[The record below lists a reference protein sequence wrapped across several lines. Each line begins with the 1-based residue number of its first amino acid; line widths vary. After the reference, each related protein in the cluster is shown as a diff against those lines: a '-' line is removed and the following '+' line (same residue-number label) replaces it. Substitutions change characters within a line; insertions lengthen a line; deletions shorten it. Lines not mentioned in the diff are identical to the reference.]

1 MSASALVRRTSGEL
15 KKMKSRTD
23 WTRIEREVSAVLEP
37 DLSQPEDKEATAAE
51 FSAAVTKKRAGRPVS
66 ATHKTP
72 LSLRLSDDV
81 VEFFKSTGKGWQT
94 RINEALREYVKEHHS
109 A

>member
-1 MSASALVRRTSGEL
+1 
-15 KKMKSRTD
+15 MKQLGD
-23 WTRIEREVSAVLEP
+23 YQK
-37 DLSQPEDKEATAAE
+37 SQSHGQKYSLPAADKEAAAAE
-51 FSAAVTKKRAGRPVS
+51 FSAAMTKKRAGRPVS

-72 LSLRLSDDV
+72 HSRRLSDDD
-81 VEFFKSTGKGWQT
+81 VEFFRSTGKGWQT